1 MNMDGEM
8 GVTAIRFE
16 DGILSCEYVAS
27 GSQVNWGKGSV
38 GKLKAWLQVRGESFR
53 GALSL
58 DVPPE
63 GDYAVEGCRR
73 TVDP

>member
-8 GVTAIRFE
+8 EVTAIRFE
-16 DGILSCEYVAS
+16 DGILSYEYAAF

-38 GKLKAWLQVRGESFR
+38 ARLSVWLQVRGDSFR

-63 GDYAVEGCRR
+63 GDYAVEGRRR
-73 TVDP
+73 TADP